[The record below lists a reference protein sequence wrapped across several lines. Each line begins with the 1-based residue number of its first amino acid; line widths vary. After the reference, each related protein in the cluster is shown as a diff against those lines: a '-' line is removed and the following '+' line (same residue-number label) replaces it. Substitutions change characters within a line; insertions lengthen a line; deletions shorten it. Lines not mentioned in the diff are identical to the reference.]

1 MTENQSSETVGF
13 MESKFGKTL
22 MVIVSMI
29 LVFAGPTY
37 IVYGLAGVLHVN
49 LMASLAVGFA
59 LFAVGMVMVFYLVRK
74 KIIS

>member
-1 MTENQSSETVGF
+1 

-37 IVYGLAGVLHVN
+37 IVYALAGVLHVN

-59 LFAVGMVMVFYLVRK
+59 LFAVGMVMVFYLVHK